1 MLTARP
7 GTGAAAAGG
16 RREVPYNRCM
26 RLGIDFGTTHTVS
39 ALSDRGNYPVVGF
52 DWGEAVPSAVAVGE
66 DGLLR
71 FGAEAAALAGEPGFE
86 LLRSFKR
93 RLADAGPLTMLHAA
107 GRELLLVDVLAA
119 YLARLRDQVLE
130 ASSARL
136 PGDEALEV
144 AVSVPANASSDQR
157 FLTLDAFRRAG
168 FEVLALLNEPSA
180 AGFEYAHRFRRTV
193 TSKREYVLVYDL
205 GGGTFDASL
214 IHMSGLANEVVTS
227 AGVSRLGGDDFDEA
241 ILGLALRKAGA
252 TDLEPAV
259 RAALLDDCR
268 RQKEGVLPQTRR
280 LVVDLTL
287 LGRPPLVLPMDEV
300 YEACR
305 PLVEQTLAAVE
316 EVMRDPRRGGD
327 DEVGWNELAGLYVVG
342 GASSFPLV
350 IRHLRERFG
359 QHRVRRSPHPFAATA
374 IGLANFLDDAAGY
387 TLSDCLSRH
396 FGVWREAQ
404 AGQLVSFDP
413 IFLRDTRL
421 PARSDAPLEA
431 VRTYRP
437 AHNMGHFRYVECGRL
452 RSGIPDGHVT
462 PWDAVR
468 FPFDPR
474 LRDLPERELGGV
486 PVERVF
492 GQGPLIEE
500 RYACNAA
507 GMFEVTL
514 TALEDGY
521 KRKYSLARHS
531 A

>member
-1 MLTARP
+1 
-7 GTGAAAAGG
+7 
-16 RREVPYNRCM
+16 M

-39 ALSDRGNYPVVGF
+39 ALVDRGNYPVVGF
-52 DWGEAVPSAVAVGE
+52 DWGEAIPSLVAVGE
-66 DGLLR
+66 REGQLC
-71 FGAEAAALAGEPGFE
+71 FGADAAAVAGEPGWE

-93 RLADAGPLTMLHAA
+93 RLADAGPLTTVAA
-107 GRELLLVDVLAA
+107 ARRELLLSDVLAA
-119 YLARLRDQVLE
+119 YFARLREQVLE
-130 ASSARL
+130 GSSARL
-136 PGDEALEV
+136 PGDELVEV

-227 AGVSRLGGDDFDEA
+227 AGVSRLGGDDFDQA
-241 ILGLALRKAGA
+241 ILELALSKARA
-252 TDLEPAV
+252 SDLEPAV

-287 LGRPPLVLPMDEV
+287 LGRPPLVLPMDEI

-305 PLVEQTLAAVE
+305 PLVERTLEAVE

-374 IGLANFLDDAAGY
+374 IGLANFLDDEAGY

-404 AGQLVSFDP
+404 AGHLVAFDP

-437 AHNMGHFRYVECGRL
+437 AHNMGHYRYVECGRL

-462 PWDAVR
+462 PWDAIR
-468 FPFDPR
+468 FPFDRR
-474 LRDLPERELGGV
+474 LRDLPERELGRV

-492 GQGPLIEE
+492 DQGPLVEE

-514 TALEDGY
+514 TALEDGF
-521 KRKYSLARHS
+521 KRTYALARHS